1 MNKLW
6 SWKWKLNWKWKP
18 TWSESSDDDGHDD
31 GGPGDGGDGDN
42 EVQCDDQE
50 QDSEVKNGSQAGW

>member
-1 MNKLW
+1 M
-6 SWKWKLNWKWKP
+6 KLNWKWKP
-18 TWSESSDDDGHDD
+18 TWSKSSDDNGHHD